1 MTLATVSD
9 RLSTTP
15 VEGWNGSAWVSDVAF
30 CDFQV
35 FDRFISARD
44 FGQKKRTMYCGPSF
58 LLPTTYRV
66 IRLLSS
72 EVYIVTSTNM
82 DIHKGLLTGATYF
95 LTEAS
100 TQVDINSTVTTK
112 SASGVITGSTT
123 NTVSGV
129 FADISRMGEI
139 SSHAMRSVKYST
151 HILTFPLGTV
161 INEDDEVVD
170 GADVYDINEVTRVLD
185 SVEARGIQ
193 RGG

>member
-1 MTLATVSD
+1 MSLATVSD

-15 VEGWNGSAWVSDVAF
+15 VEGWNGTSWVPDVAF

-58 LLPTTYRV
+58 LLPTTYKV

-72 EVYIVTSTNM
+72 EVYIVTSTNK
-82 DIHKGLLTGATYF
+82 DAHRGVLTGVTYF
-95 LTEAS
+95 LTEAA
-100 TQVDINSTVTTK
+100 TQVDISSTVTTK
-112 SASGVITGSTT
+112 SSSGVITGSTKST
-123 NTVSGV
+123 ITGV
-129 FADISRMGEI
+129 FADISRMGET

-151 HILTFPLGTV
+151 HILTFPADTV
-161 INEDDEVVD
+161 INEDDEVID
-170 GADVYDINEVTRVLD
+170 GVDVYDISEVTKVLD
-185 SVEARGIQ
+185 SVEARGVQ

>member
-15 VEGWNGSAWVSDVAF
+15 VEGWSGSRWVPDVSF

-58 LLPTTYRV
+58 LLPAVYKV

-72 EVYIVTSTNM
+72 EVYIVTSMNVDAHRGEM
-82 DIHKGLLTGATYF
+82 TGVTYF
-95 LTEAS
+95 LTEVS
-100 TQVDINSTVTTK
+100 SQVDINSTVTTK
-112 SASGVITGSTT
+112 SPSGVITGSMKS
-123 NTVSGV
+123 TVTGV
-129 FADISRMGEI
+129 FVDISRMGDTT
-139 SSHAMRSVKYST
+139 SHAMRSVKYST
-151 HILTFPLGTV
+151 HILTFPAGTV

-170 GADVYDINEVTRVLD
+170 GADVYDINEVTKVLD
-185 SVEARGIQ
+185 SVEARGVQ